1 MRIDSQV
8 ALRKLSELKE
18 HPDNAEYNSGLTV
31 REEASLKASIAES
44 GIQEALLIQT
54 DGTIISGHQRAHIAE
69 VLGIA
74 EVPVRIVE
82 CTEQEAIYLLV
93 AMNEARRGEEKDLIK
108 KARRIKLLYENWRI
122 RPGRKSVHPA
132 HFSRHDVAETLKLD
146 DSSIRRL
153 LRLLNLIPELQI
165 EVSNQAIGL
174 IAGNKIAAL
183 DKEVQHEFYA
193 VYQQSGGDLKIAA
206 IEKIITQ
213 LGNTPDLKVIRK
225 EKEKQVVHGKVERIK
240 KDLTW
245 LMTVPVDNEERQ
257 ELTNVLSAYA
267 GYLGLKGA
275 TDGEIDDRGSGRED
289 LQAH

>member
-1 MRIDSQV
+1 MRNDSPIV
-8 ALRKLSELKE
+8 LRKLSELKE
-18 HPDNAEYNSGLTV
+18 HPDNTEYNSGLTA
-31 REEASLKASIAES
+31 REEASLKASIVES
-44 GIQEALLIQT
+44 GIQEALLIQP
-54 DGTIISGHQRAHIAE
+54 DGTIISGHQRVRIAE
-69 VLGIA
+69 VLGIT

-108 KARRIKLLYENWRI
+108 KARRIKLLYENWGI
-122 RPGRKSVHPA
+122 RPGRKSAQDA

-153 LRLLNLIPELQI
+153 LKLLNLIPELQI

-183 DKEVQHEFYA
+183 DKEAQREFYA
-193 VYQQSGGDLKIAA
+193 VYHQSGGGDLKIAA
-206 IEKIITQ
+206 IEKILTQ
-213 LGNTPDLKVIRK
+213 LGSNSDLQGIQK

-245 LMTVPVDNEERQ
+245 LMTVPVDDEERQ
-257 ELTNVLSAYA
+257 ELANMLSSYA

-275 TDGEIDDRGSGRED
+275 MDG
-289 LQAH
+289 